1 MRKFYFILLLACL
14 FLPVQATENLR
25 HPQKARNVQKE
36 KPHEMGS
43 EIDVYFE
50 YGPIKPLTLFLGEE
64 FYLSNFL
71 TPNAPLFD
79 ASYTSVGLNYK
90 PHPRVSL
97 IAAYEFQYLYND
109 NIRHRL
115 KLMITPNLQLG
126 DFYLSLRERFHMT
139 YSMADQSYS
148 WLLRSRLRVDYNI
161 PSNPLSVYLYAEM
174 HNPLE
179 ANPVCWYDMIGY
191 GTGLDWLIDDHNVLG
206 FFYEFSHSVD
216 SYYHLLG
223 VAYVLGFWK

>member
-1 MRKFYFILLLACL
+1 MRRFYFVLLICL
-14 FLPVQATENLR
+14 SFVTVQATENLR
-25 HPQKARNVQKE
+25 HPQKVRNVQKE

-50 YGPIKPLTLFLGEE
+50 YDLIKPLTLFIGEE

-97 IAAYEFQYLYND
+97 IGAYEFQYLYND

-126 DFYLSLRERFHMT
+126 DFYLSLRERFQMT

-161 PSNPLSVYLYAEM
+161 PSCPLSVYLYAEM

-191 GTGLDWLIDDHNVLG
+191 GTGIDWLIDDHNVLG